1 MKYFSYLSRNFCLGM
16 ELQLNT
22 QFIKDIEG
30 EIVFSFQ
37 GEINSNDV
45 TDILDSL
52 EIKLGDIN
60 LDAKTKK
67 RVFYVVVELVQNL
80 YHHSCPIYLNGGTNK
95 EVRLSSFVVAV
106 NDDFLSI
113 ITGNFVNEKK
123 ISETARRIDSI
134 NSCTKE
140 ELKNHY
146 KQVLTNQ
153 VFSDKGGGGLGMIDV
168 ARKADGKLKYGF
180 ELYKNNMVF
189 FQLQVN
195 ININ

>member
-1 MKYFSYLSRNFCLGM
+1 M

-30 EIVFSFQ
+30 EVVFSFQ
-37 GEINSNDV
+37 GEINSDDV
-45 TDILDSL
+45 TDILDTL
-52 EIKLGDIN
+52 EIKLDNIN
-60 LDAKTKK
+60 LDTKTRK

-80 YHHSCPIYLNGGTNK
+80 FHHSCPIYLNGNRDK
-95 EVRLSSFVVAV
+95 EVRLSSFVVALSG
-106 NDDFLSI
+106 NFLSI

-123 ISETARRIDSI
+123 INEIARRIDNI
-134 NSCTKE
+134 NSYTKE

-168 ARKADGKLKYGF
+168 ARKADGKFKYGF
-180 ELYKNNMVF
+180 ESYKNNMVF

>member
-106 NDDFLSI
+106 NDDFYRL
-113 ITGNFVNEKK
+113 
-123 ISETARRIDSI
+123 
-134 NSCTKE
+134 
-140 ELKNHY
+140 
-146 KQVLTNQ
+146 
-153 VFSDKGGGGLGMIDV
+153 
-168 ARKADGKLKYGF
+168 
-180 ELYKNNMVF
+180 
-189 FQLQVN
+189 
-195 ININ
+195 